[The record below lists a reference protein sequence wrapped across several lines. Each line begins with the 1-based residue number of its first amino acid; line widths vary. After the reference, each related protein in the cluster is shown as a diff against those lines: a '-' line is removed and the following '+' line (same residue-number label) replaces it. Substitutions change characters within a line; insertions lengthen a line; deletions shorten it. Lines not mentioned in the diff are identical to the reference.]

1 MVYIEICTTNT
12 WTPMLVPYISKVTSY
27 TYSLTKK
34 KINYVVKVY
43 SHVSIVKNTFK
54 SFTGEKIVF
63 IALKQFK

>member
-34 KINYVVKVY
+34 KYFVKVY
-43 SHVSIVKNTFK
+43 SHVSIFKNTFK
-54 SFTGEKIVF
+54 SFTEEKIVF
-63 IALKQFK
+63 IALKQFN